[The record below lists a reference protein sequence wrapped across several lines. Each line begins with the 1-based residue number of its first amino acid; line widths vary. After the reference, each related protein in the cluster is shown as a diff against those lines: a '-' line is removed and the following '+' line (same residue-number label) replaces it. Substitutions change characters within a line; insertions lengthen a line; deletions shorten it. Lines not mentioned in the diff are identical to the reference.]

1 MTPAHQFSQIPTAYY
16 YSLVLDDREKAL
28 SFVEYALDEFNT
40 RYTVYDHMKSVRE
53 YMRRW
58 QLKHPSAAQRWIEE
72 FRLEINKFHTSCI
85 VQNNKNAEKTKPKKV
100 KKSGTNLEQN
110 WNASGTTNT
119 SKSSMEA
126 GFKNDNWNTFDT
138 EMEQPWN
145 GLTIYKKI
153 EKEKIIGVEIAEYLK
168 FRLSGENIKNPTGLE
183 ITILRDLTELESIE
197 YKTFLEW
204 KCIKLESSYLF
215 QRLIDDFV
223 NFGYE
228 NRNTCKDI
236 SQMLE
241 KQLGIQIQSI
251 LFEIAFFEA
260 KKVIFERRKIA

>member
-16 YSLVLDDREKAL
+16 YSLILDDREKAL
-28 SFVEYALDEFNT
+28 AFVEYALDEFNT

-110 WNASGTTNT
+110 WDTSGTPNTN
-119 SKSSMEA
+119 KSSMA
-126 GFKNDNWNTFDT
+126 QGLKKDNWNTFDT
-138 EMEQPWN
+138 EMEQSWN

-153 EKEKIIGVEIAEYLK
+153 EKEKIGGEEREYLE
-168 FRLSGENIKNPTGLE
+168 FRLSGENIKNHTGLE
-183 ITILRDLTELESIE
+183 ITILRDLTEPESIE

-204 KCIKLESSYLF
+204 KYIKLESSYLF
-215 QRLIDDFV
+215 KRLIDDFV
-223 NFGYE
+223 NFGYAD
-228 NRNTCKDI
+228 RNTCKDI

-241 KQLGIQIQSI
+241 KEVGIQIQST

-260 KKVIFERRKIA
+260 KRVIFERRKIA